1 MFDMKMQIAI
11 KDLESS
17 NKTLQ
22 IDRSRLATI
31 VVEKEME
38 IEKVKNERKPSEG
51 LLQSL
56 EYENFDLKS
65 KI

>member
-1 MFDMKMQIAI
+1 M
-11 KDLESS
+11 
-17 NKTLQ
+17 
-22 IDRSRLATI
+22 ATI